1 MTMMVVM
8 VMIMNAVTV
17 YVAGM
22 GNVEMHSEFWC
33 GRLKEGDHLEELGI
47 DRCIKRVLEMVL
59 KKQNGMARTGL
70 I

>member
-1 MTMMVVM
+1 MTMMVMM
-8 VMIMNAVTV
+8 VIMNAVTV

-22 GNVEMHSEFWC
+22 GSGEMHSEFWC

-47 DRCIKRVLEMVL
+47 DGCIIRVLEMVL
-59 KKQNGMARTGL
+59 K